1 MQTVGPQLTRVGRAR
16 IRSPRPRSGHGEP
29 QGLDAAPA
37 VAAETQAAPAPLLVS
52 GTVLLDAADIDARRW
67 SARREESLCDRH
79 FEDLC
84 ADICRT
90 GGNQVPVLVRP
101 RPTVRPHE
109 PGYELVYGLRRL
121 RACHQAALPVLACVQ
136 NLTDSGAAQRIVSEN
151 KARKNLAPIEEG
163 AFLKRLLEQGMYP
176 SLRRMA
182 SVLGIDAADASRK
195 VLLANLPKSVLAV
208 VDNPLRLT
216 CAHAKQLAPLLNK
229 NLEAVA
235 SQCKQLAAQGPM
247 KPTELVC
254 ALSGAAQSAGVGNS
268 NACVA
273 DPRCAPPEPIF
284 ANGRQIGNWSR
295 DAEGHLSIALD
306 VGRDQE
312 AAVLSAIK
320 AALFH

>member
-1 MQTVGPQLTRVGRAR
+1 MQTPDPHLARPGRR
-16 IRSPRPRSGHGEP
+16 RPRSPVPRSRNGEP
-29 QGLDAAPA
+29 HGLDAAPA
-37 VAAETQAAPAPLLVS
+37 VAAATQGAPAPLLVT
-52 GTVLLDAADIDARRW
+52 GTVFLDAADIDARRW

-90 GGNQVPVLVRP
+90 GGNQVPILVRP
-101 RPTVRPHE
+101 RPSVGPHE
-109 PGYELVYGLRRL
+109 PGYELVYGFRRL
-121 RACHQAALPVLACVQ
+121 RACHQAVLPVLACVQ

-216 CAHAKQLAPLLNK
+216 CAHAKQLAPLLSK

-235 SQCKQLAAQGPM
+235 RQCKQLAADGPL
-247 KPTELVC
+247 KPNELIR
-254 ALSGAAQSAGVGNS
+254 ALSTSGDSPCVGNS
-268 NACVA
+268 NAAVA
-273 DPRCAPPEPIF
+273 DPRCAPPDPIF
-284 ANGRQIGNWSR
+284 ANGRQIGYWSR
-295 DAEGHLSIALD
+295 DAEGHLAIALD